1 MASSLQ
7 RGWLASDKP
16 TRQGKTFFEIHAKE
30 HFGNNTNRGIR
41 MPLTFLMSLQHVP
54 LPKKVVTP
62 EDVRHVSVLKA
73 TGLIEAEIAPALD
86 GSGKYKNARN
96 AIVKRITKEGMA
108 EINRMR
114 TEESRSKLARRL

>member
-1 MASSLQ
+1 
-7 RGWLASDKP
+7 
-16 TRQGKTFFEIHAKE
+16 
-30 HFGNNTNRGIR
+30 

-62 EDVRHVSVLKA
+62 EDIRHVSVLKA

-96 AIVKRITKEGMA
+96 AIVTRITREGLA